1 MTALLVPAVL
11 AAALAATAVAG
22 PVVIRA
28 AAPAL
33 MRAPRAAVTLLLAV
47 GALWLVAAAALSLL
61 LAWVLNG
68 PTVLPGGMA
77 GVCQR
82 CLDASSPF
90 PTIDLVHTVVP
101 VALLIALPVAGAVV
115 LAATAVVR
123 TVRRLRATRA
133 TAREITAR
141 ADSRIVGGHRVMLT
155 RDLRPTAFSLPRRHG
170 GIVLSHGLV
179 ELLHADELAAVIA
192 HEHEHVHGHHHLA
205 LGVLDAVI
213 APLRWLPL
221 MSAIRNAVPLY
232 LEIAADAAATRRTG
246 TPTLASALLKLGGTV
261 VGHAP
266 AHQGVVLHA
275 AGPDRIGQLVSP
287 ARIGSSMV
295 PTVTLG
301 AATAS
306 FALMAV
312 VVHGPYLSVILTGCH
327 LAT

>member
-11 AAALAATAVAG
+11 AVALLTTAVAG

-61 LAWVLNG
+61 LAWVLSG
-68 PTVLPGGMA
+68 PTMLPSGLA

-90 PTIDLVHTVVP
+90 PAVDLVDTVVP
-101 VALLIALPVAGAVV
+101 VALLIALPVAGALV
-115 LAATAVVR
+115 LVATAIFR
-123 TVRRLRATRA
+123 GVRRLRATRA
-133 TAREITAR
+133 TARDIAAR

-155 RDLRPTAFSLPRRHG
+155 RDLRPTAFSLPHRHG
-170 GIVLSHGLV
+170 GIVLSRGLV
-179 ELLHADELAAVIA
+179 EVLHPDELAAVIA
-192 HEHEHVHGHHHLA
+192 HEREHVHGRHHLA
-205 LGVLDAVI
+205 LGVLEALI
-213 APLRWLPL
+213 APLHRLPL

-232 LEIAADAAATRRTG
+232 LEIAADRAASRQAG
-246 TPTLASALLKLGGTV
+246 TPALASALLKLGGTV
-261 VGHAP
+261 DAHAP
-266 AHQGVVLHA
+266 TPHRVVLHA
-275 AGPDRIGQLVSP
+275 AGPDRIGHLVSP
-287 ARIGSSMV
+287 ARIGASMLPAV
-295 PTVTLG
+295 ALG
-301 AATAS
+301 AVTAA

-312 VVHGPYLSVILTGCH
+312 VVHGPYLSVIVTGCH